1 MGCMGVGL
9 AVLQE
14 DGEDDGAIDAETAA
28 PHWWGMEDRIGC
40 ERFERLLEEA
50 SDFLEEEDRQ
60 EIGEERRQLEKGGW

>member
-1 MGCMGVGL
+1 
-9 AVLQE
+9 
-14 DGEDDGAIDAETAA
+14 
-28 PHWWGMEDRIGC
+28 MEDRIGC